1 MEIESR
7 PSPGAVALVT
17 GAGGGIGARVAERI
31 AGIGCRVIC
40 AGRRLE
46 RVEAVAAGLNGRGLG
61 LALDVTDKESVESLV
76 GRLPAGWKPV
86 EVLVNN
92 AGHDAGGRRA
102 FHEGTA
108 EQWADIIET
117 NVAGLV
123 RVTRALIGGMRERN
137 RGHIVNI
144 GSIAGMRP
152 YATGT
157 LYSASKHAVH
167 GFSESLR
174 LDYVDT
180 GIRVTEIMPGMVKT
194 DFAFN
199 RSGDAAQAEKFYQ
212 DFGTSLD
219 PDDVARSVIFALQQ
233 PAHVVI
239 SQLVVVP
246 VSQR

>member
-17 GAGGGIGARVAERI
+17 GAGGGIGARVAARI
-31 AGIGCRVIC
+31 ADIGCRVIC

-46 RVEAVAAGLNGRGLG
+46 RVEAVAKSLNGRGLA
-61 LALDVTDKESVESLV
+61 LALDVTDKDSVASLST
-76 GRLPAGWKPV
+76 RLPADWKPV
-86 EVLVNN
+86 EILVNN
-92 AGHDAGGRRA
+92 AGHDSGGRRP
-102 FHEGTA
+102 FHQGTVD
-108 EQWADIIET
+108 QWADIIET
-117 NVAGLV
+117 NVVGLV

-144 GSIAGMRP
+144 GSIAGTRP

-199 RSGDAAQAEKFYQ
+199 RSGDAEKAAQFYK

-219 PDDVARSVIFALQQ
+219 PDDVARSVVFALQQ

-239 SQLVVVP
+239 SELVVVP
-246 VSQR
+246 ISQR

>member
-1 MEIESR
+1 MEIEAR

-17 GAGGGIGARVAERI
+17 GAGGGIGARVAARI
-31 AGIGCRVIC
+31 ADIGCRVIC

-46 RVEAVAAGLNGRGLG
+46 RVEAVAASLDGRGLG
-61 LALDVTDKESVESLV
+61 LYLDVTDEDSVASL
-76 GRLPAGWKPV
+76 GSRLPTDWSQV
-86 EVLVNN
+86 EILVNN
-92 AGHDAGGRRA
+92 AGHDSGGRRL

-108 EQWADIIET
+108 EQWADIIDT
-117 NVAGLV
+117 NVLGLV
-123 RVTRALIGGMRERN
+123 RVTHALIGGMRDRN

-144 GSIAGMRP
+144 GSIAGTRP

-199 RSGDAAQAEKFYQ
+199 RSGDAAQAARFYS

-219 PDDVARSVIFALQQ
+219 PDDVARSVVFALQQ

-239 SQLVVVP
+239 SSLTVVP
-246 VSQR
+246 ISQR

>member
-17 GAGGGIGARVAERI
+17 GAGGGIGARVAARI
-31 AGIGCRVIC
+31 ADIGCRVIC

-46 RVEAVAAGLNGRGLG
+46 RVEAVAKSLNGRGLG
-61 LALDVTDKESVESLV
+61 LALDVTDKDSVASLST
-76 GRLPAGWKPV
+76 RLPADWKPV
-86 EVLVNN
+86 EILVNN
-92 AGHDAGGRRA
+92 AGHDSGGRRP
-102 FHEGTA
+102 FHEGTVD
-108 EQWADIIET
+108 QWAEIIET
-117 NVAGLV
+117 NVVGLV

-144 GSIAGMRP
+144 GSIAGTRP

-199 RSGDAAQAEKFYQ
+199 RSGDAEKAAQFYK

-219 PDDVARSVIFALQQ
+219 ADDVARSVVFALQQ

-239 SQLVVVP
+239 SELVVVP
-246 VSQR
+246 ISQR

>member
-1 MEIESR
+1 MEIETR
-7 PSPGAVALVT
+7 PSRGAVALVT
-17 GAGGGIGARVAERI
+17 GAGSGIGARVAARI
-31 AGIGCRVIC
+31 AEIGCRVIC

-46 RVEAVAAGLNGRGLG
+46 RVEAVAASLNGRGLA
-61 LALDVTDKESVESLV
+61 LALDVRDEGSVASL
-76 GRLPAGWKPV
+76 GERLPSDWRQV
-86 EVLVNN
+86 EILVNN
-92 AGHDAGGRRA
+92 AGHDAGGRRR

-108 EQWADIIET
+108 GQWADIIET
-117 NVAGLV
+117 NVLGLV
-123 RVTRALIGGMRERN
+123 RITRALIDGMRERD

-144 GSIAGMRP
+144 GSIAGTRP

-194 DFAFN
+194 EFAFN
-199 RSGDAAQAEKFYQ
+199 RSGDAAQAAQYYQ
-212 DFGTSLD
+212 DFGTCLD
-219 PDDVARSVIFALQQ
+219 PDDVARSVVFALQQ

-239 SQLVVVP
+239 SELVVVP
-246 VSQR
+246 ISQK

>member
-17 GAGGGIGARVAERI
+17 GAGGGIGARVAARI
-31 AGIGCRVIC
+31 ADIGCRVIC

-46 RVEAVAAGLNGRGLG
+46 RVEAVAKSLNGRGLA
-61 LALDVTDKESVESLV
+61 LALDVTDKDSVASLST
-76 GRLPAGWKPV
+76 RLPADWKPV
-86 EVLVNN
+86 EILVNN
-92 AGHDAGGRRA
+92 AGHDSGGRRP
-102 FHEGTA
+102 FHEGTVD
-108 EQWADIIET
+108 QWAEIIET
-117 NVAGLV
+117 NVVGLV

-144 GSIAGMRP
+144 GSIAGTRP

-199 RSGDAAQAEKFYQ
+199 RSGDAEKAAQFYK

-219 PDDVARSVIFALQQ
+219 PDDVARSVVFALQQ

-239 SQLVVVP
+239 SELVVVP
-246 VSQR
+246 ISQR

>member
-1 MEIESR
+1 MEMDAR

-17 GAGGGIGARVAERI
+17 GAGGGIGARVAARI
-31 AGIGCRVIC
+31 AEIGCRVVC
-40 AGRRLE
+40 AGRRIE
-46 RVEAVAAGLNGRGLG
+46 RVEAVAASLNGRGLG
-61 LALDVTDKESVESLV
+61 LALDVTDKDSVASLSS
-76 GRLPAGWKPV
+76 RLPAGWQQV
-86 EVLVNN
+86 EILVNN
-92 AGHDAGGRRA
+92 AGHDSGGRRP
-102 FHEGTA
+102 FHEGSA

-117 NVAGLV
+117 NVVGLV

-144 GSIAGMRP
+144 GSIAGTRP

-174 LDYVDT
+174 LDYADT

-199 RSGDAAQAEKFYQ
+199 RSGDAALAEQFYQ

-219 PDDVARSVIFALQQ
+219 PDDVARGVVFALQQ
-233 PAHVVI
+233 PARVVI

-246 VSQR
+246 ISQR

>member
-17 GAGGGIGARVAERI
+17 GAGGGIGARVAARI
-31 AGIGCRVIC
+31 ADIGCRVIC

-46 RVEAVAAGLNGRGLG
+46 RVEAVAKSLNGRGLA
-61 LALDVTDKESVESLV
+61 LALDVTDKDSVASLST
-76 GRLPAGWKPV
+76 RLPADWKPV
-86 EVLVNN
+86 EILVNN
-92 AGHDAGGRRA
+92 AGHDSGGRRP
-102 FHEGTA
+102 FHEGTVD
-108 EQWADIIET
+108 QWAEIIET
-117 NVAGLV
+117 NVVGLV

-144 GSIAGMRP
+144 GSIAGTRP

-199 RSGDAAQAEKFYQ
+199 RSGDAEKAAQFYK

-219 PDDVARSVIFALQQ
+219 ADDVARSVVFALQQ

-239 SQLVVVP
+239 SELVVVP
-246 VSQR
+246 ISQR

>member
-1 MEIESR
+1 MDADTR

-17 GAGGGIGARVAERI
+17 GAGSGIGARVAARVAE
-31 AGIGCRVIC
+31 IGCKVIC

-46 RVEAVAAGLNGRGLG
+46 RVEAVAAGLNGRGLAF
-61 LALDVTDKESVESLV
+61 ALDVTDAESVAGLMS
-76 GRLPAGWKPV
+76 RLPAEWREV
-86 EVLVNN
+86 EILVNS
-92 AGHDAGGRRA
+92 AGHDAGGRQP
-102 FHEGTA
+102 FHQGSV
-108 EQWADIIET
+108 EQWAQIIET
-117 NVAGLV
+117 NVTGLV
-123 RVTRALIGGMRERN
+123 RVTRALIDGMRERN

-144 GSIAGMRP
+144 GSIAGTRP

-194 DFAFN
+194 DFALN
-199 RSGDAAQAEKFYQ
+199 RSGDAAQAEKYYR
-212 DFGTSLD
+212 DFGTTLD
-219 PDDVARSVIFALQQ
+219 PDDVARSVVFALTQ

-239 SQLVVVP
+239 SELTVVP
-246 VSQR
+246 ISQR